1 MDKSSPATCLL
12 FSYVVKGVPS
22 SIWLRKYQER
32 DEEDHQS
39 IKESEIFV
47 SSEYFTSFFYDFFFN

>member
-22 SIWLRKYQER
+22 SIWLRKYQEK
-32 DEEDHQS
+32 DEEDQS
-39 IKESEIFV
+39 INQGV
-47 SSEYFTSFFYDFFFN
+47 GDFRFI